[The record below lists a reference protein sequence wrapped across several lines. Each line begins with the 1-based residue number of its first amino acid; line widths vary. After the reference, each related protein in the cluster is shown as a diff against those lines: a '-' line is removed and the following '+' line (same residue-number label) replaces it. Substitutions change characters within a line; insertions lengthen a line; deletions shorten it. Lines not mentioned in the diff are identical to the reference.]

1 MNADT
6 APHGLSSSLQATQ
19 LYVERELAAIGWPK
33 LDLLDHSGVLSCIFS
48 LLKQRSRDLQYRQDL
63 TTRIELL
70 SGENQ
75 RFEAAVAM
83 LKSKLDQKEKDWK
96 TATRN
101 LDKATAANSEATKQI
116 ASLNSKIKKA
126 AVDLQNVK
134 SLHQVRPL
142 GLFLNDVR
150 KLQSENQKLKETTMR
165 LVAEKTKTNLEFS
178 LANPIP
184 LGFSTDH
191 GADDTHDMYNIV
203 IGDMEAQERELI
215 LENAGL
221 RQMLYDVYASV
232 QTKTALASEKP
243 TTIEGAMFHL
253 PLEMMKETLSAQ
265 LDSCINDMV
274 LALSQRDGSLELA
287 KELAAMKER
296 VGMGRCVLTA
306 AAEQEKIVQEQTQ
319 MLEMALATKNGPDV
333 EPSDDSGVQ
342 DQILALK
349 KQQAQ
354 LDDDRQ
360 KFTDAAIKMGLE
372 RAALQRE
379 RMALE
384 EEKRAQN
391 MKGVLD
397 TLPPTPAWLKSK
409 LQRGGITP
417 STGAT
422 SPFSKASPSTS
433 ASPIRPSGAKTNIPS
448 SLKKPATALPPVT
461 KTEDHAESLEHS
473 TNPFSEE
480 WLTSESPDVTEDVFD
495 DQENAMVSRDMG
507 SEIII
512 ESQTLSTPMSAPL
525 KPVLRHNAAG
535 TTGGKSVRIAGKSE
549 KESLK
554 SAAQTVKLQ
563 NSLNALKTTRSPF
576 LPRAGRTE
584 SPVATSTPQ

>member
-1 MNADT
+1 K
-6 APHGLSSSLQATQ
+6 
-19 LYVERELAAIGWPK
+19 V
-33 LDLLDHSGVLSCIFS
+33 
-48 LLKQRSRDLQYRQDL
+48 
-63 TTRIELL
+63 
-70 SGENQ
+70 
-75 RFEAAVAM
+75 
-83 LKSKLDQKEKDWK
+83 
-96 TATRN
+96 
-101 LDKATAANSEATKQI
+101 TAANSEATKQI

-134 SLHQVRPL
+134 SLH
-142 GLFLNDVR
+142 
-150 KLQSENQKLKETTMR
+150 QSENQKLKETTMR

-232 QTKTALASEKP
+232 QTKTALASEVAAAADTGQKP

-319 MLEMALATKNGPDV
+319 MLEMALATKNGPDA

-342 DQILALK
+342 DQVLALK

-397 TLPPTPAWLKSK
+397 TLPPTPAYAV
-409 LQRGGITP
+409 
-417 STGAT
+417 TGAT

-480 WLTSESPDVTEDVFD
+480 YEEPGLM
-495 DQENAMVSRDMG
+495 ENAMVSRDMG